1 MPFGFI
7 EDGADLGKVPDT
19 SIVINENSGIPIWR
33 QLRSRLIYLITSGSY
48 EGGSQ
53 LPTVREMAVDL
64 GINYNTVSKVY
75 KDIERDGYITT
86 KRGIGTFVVS
96 DLATNQDDNSQ
107 GYKDLVREFV
117 QQCDELGIPKNEIV
131 GLVQDYL
138 EN

>member
-1 MPFGFI
+1 VPFGFI

>member
-1 MPFGFI
+1 M
-7 EDGADLGKVPDT
+7 GKVPDT